1 MCKFSAVLF
10 ILILNCGLAWGQ
22 DTGATRRAM
31 NEKIAAELAHNIPVI
46 VSREKWGAKPA
57 AEGLQAHTP
66 TAVIL
71 HHTGVAQSTKHSLEE
86 KMRGL
91 QSYSQSEAEV
101 YPGHIKGIWPDV
113 PYHFYIDMA
122 GKTAEGRNINYA
134 GDTNTGYDTIG
145 YVQIVLEG
153 DFEKESPSKE
163 QLTALDNLLIW
174 LTLSWNIPN
183 DRITVHLDHA
193 QTDCPGKNF
202 MSVLPGLRS
211 SFAEHREALTRK
223 LCEEG
228 TKPEFIKM
236 YCQPK

>member
-1 MCKFSAVLF
+1 MRKFSAFL
-10 ILILNCGLAWGQ
+10 LMLLLSCGLALGQ
-22 DTGATRRAM
+22 DTSATRTAT
-31 NEKIAAELAHNIPVI
+31 NEKIASELASNKPEI

-57 AEGLQAHTP
+57 DKGLQAHNP
-66 TAVIL
+66 TAIIL
-71 HHTGVAQSTKHSLEE
+71 HHTGVAQSPKHSLEE

-101 YPGHIKGIWPDV
+101 SPGHMKGKWPDA
-113 PYHFYIDMA
+113 PYHFYVDMA
-122 GKTAEGRNINYA
+122 GNTAEGRNINYA
-134 GDTNTGYDTIG
+134 GDTNTGYDTVG
-145 YVQIVLEG
+145 YIQIVLEG
-153 DFEKESPSKE
+153 DFEKESPAKE
-163 QLTALDNLLIW
+163 QLTALENLLVW

-183 DRITVHLDHA
+183 DHISVHLDHA

-202 MSVLPGLRS
+202 MSALPDLRS
-211 SFAEHREALTRK
+211 RLAQHREALTWK